1 MRSDQLSYP
10 PDGPI
15 IPQLDGLSIRT
26 LMKILRFQTP
36 DLSPRFGW
44 VHEDLVGEIDGDPFG
59 A

>member
-1 MRSDQLSYP
+1 
-10 PDGPI
+10 
-15 IPQLDGLSIRT
+15 
-26 LMKILRFQTP
+26 MKILRFQTP